1 MNKLKRLW
9 VSLFIPRH
17 SPYCHFKLK
26 PSKDGLGYTGKVCR
40 YWKMLDEKDE
50 CGCNICY
57 CKLLKQKS
65 EYQDPFNLIWDEC
78 KECGINE
85 ER

>member
-1 MNKLKRLW
+1 
-9 VSLFIPRH
+9 
-17 SPYCHFKLK
+17 
-26 PSKDGLGYTGKVCR
+26 
-40 YWKMLDEKDE
+40 MLDEKDE

-65 EYQDPFNLIWDEC
+65 EYQDPFSLIWDQC

-85 ER
+85 E